1 LTILVILVMRLI
13 GLVTRLARPGANVTG
28 LSFFFLELVGKC
40 LEQFKQA
47 VPGGVGRR
55 QPSVHVARW
64 KEHPCS
70 RPQGRPARECRGANA
85 EVRTWRAHERITAKS
100 ASVTFA

>member
-1 LTILVILVMRLI
+1 MRLI
-13 GLVTRLARPGANVTG
+13 GLVTRLARPGGNVTG

-70 RPQGRPARECRGANA
+70 RPHRVGQPANT
-85 EVRTWRAHERITAKS
+85 EVRTLRCERGAPTRGS
-100 ASVTFA
+100 P

>member
-13 GLVTRLARPGANVTG
+13 GLVTRLARPGGNVTG

-47 VPGGVGRR
+47 VPGGVGLLYTR
-55 QPSVHVARW
+55 ST
-64 KEHPCS
+64 HPTFL
-70 RPQGRPARECRGANA
+70 
-85 EVRTWRAHERITAKS
+85 VRFRSSCFLTPVYRFWRAHA
-100 ASVTFA
+100 V